1 MPEVIDRGAH
11 AMAFAERDTDHVSKF
26 IRALAIG
33 LMLLGFAVLDQYQL
47 LPQLPVASAVANP
60 A

>member
-1 MPEVIDRGAH
+1 MD
-11 AMAFAERDTDHVSKF
+11 FAERDTDHVSRF

-33 LMLLGFAVLDQYQL
+33 LMVLGAMFGVLDQYQL
-47 LPQLPVASAVANP
+47 LPQPPVATAVANL